1 MEYPSSDPALLA
13 KFKCHPT
20 VPCDIPRDWR
30 DIDALWHHI
39 SDDLLPKNWSSNWR
53 NFSCSHWRLPNLY
66 DMYSMGKLDTVLKA
80 NYGIQYPI
88 KGVMYCTAEWL
99 EPGGLFEQQLPP
111 GNSECF
117 VFQDALGEY
126 YFYYEF
132 SQGGD
137 EYLAKFRAPRGTTI
151 SDFLKHHFRGA
162 VKGTDMDLILPE
174 ETDYY
179 YTLRKEQKELAELH
193 KQARVQLHCAC
204 VQQGSTQEAKLKFLR
219 LVE

>member
-1 MEYPSSDPALLA
+1 
-13 KFKCHPT
+13 
-20 VPCDIPRDWR
+20 
-30 DIDALWHHI
+30 
-39 SDDLLPKNWSSNWR
+39 
-53 NFSCSHWRLPNLY
+53 
-66 DMYSMGKLDTVLKA
+66 MYSMGKLDTVLKA

-117 VFQDALGEY
+117 VFQDALGKY

-151 SDFLKHHFRGA
+151 SDFLKHHFQGA

-179 YTLRKEQKELAELH
+179 YTLQKEQKELAELY
-193 KQARVQLHCAC
+193 KQARVQLCCAC
-204 VQQGSTQEAKLKFLR
+204 VQQGSTREAKLKNLR